1 MKVEEEME
9 VMVNNES
16 VMVEG
21 KVDKTVNSDHNGE
34 VKNLE
39 ENVYIN

>member
-9 VMVNNES
+9 IKVNNES
-16 VMVEG
+16 VMVER
-21 KVDKTVNSDHNGE
+21 KVDKTANSDHNGE

-39 ENVYIN
+39 ESVYIN